1 VCPAH
6 FFLGS
11 LTHSLTHSLPD
22 MITDNDDNEPG
33 VLVSG
38 SFMTVSQLAAL
49 AESLESERPHLFGF
63 VRAFRSS
70 PAEMTTLFRQVIR
83 ADYERHAQEAV
94 EQAREPSAPSLECL
108 MQQQEQEQE
117 EEEEMVFVEL
127 EDLPQPPASRSVSLQ
142 ESLELAQRLEAEE
155 EAREQEE
162 VRVLAEA
169 LADEDR
175 RRAQFF
181 QCEICLDDEV
191 SIHGAFTLDCDHRF
205 CEG

>member
-1 VCPAH
+1 
-6 FFLGS
+6 
-11 LTHSLTHSLPD
+11 
-22 MITDNDDNEPG
+22 
-33 VLVSG
+33 
-38 SFMTVSQLAAL
+38 
-49 AESLESERPHLFGF
+49 
-63 VRAFRSS
+63 
-70 PAEMTTLFRQVIR
+70 
-83 ADYERHAQEAV
+83 
-94 EQAREPSAPSLECL
+94 